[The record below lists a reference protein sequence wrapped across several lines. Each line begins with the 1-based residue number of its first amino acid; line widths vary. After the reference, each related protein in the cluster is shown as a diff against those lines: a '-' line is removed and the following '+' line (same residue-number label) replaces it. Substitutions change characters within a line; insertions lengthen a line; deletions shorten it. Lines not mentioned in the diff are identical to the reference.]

1 MYHDVKIFAGG
12 RKVGDISNGSLQE
25 RTMKNK
31 LVWQCRDMNNLG
43 EELLFYQTMSQNT
56 YLRRC

>member
-31 LVWQCRDMNNLG
+31 LVWQCRNMNNLG